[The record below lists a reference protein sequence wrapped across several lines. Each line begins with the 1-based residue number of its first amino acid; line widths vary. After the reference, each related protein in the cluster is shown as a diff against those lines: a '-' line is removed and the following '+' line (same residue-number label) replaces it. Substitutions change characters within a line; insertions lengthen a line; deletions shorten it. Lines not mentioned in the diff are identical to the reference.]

1 MIQVAEWNA
10 VSTVHNIPVPPEI
23 KTLLDG
29 LTTGGRSSAKP
40 TAVPPLDRKNSGG
53 SGGGSPPTKAGIVP
67 AKPVSSV
74 ASKPRTSGSPKT
86 PAATLSKSS
95 SIPLSEKDSSPKR
108 KQLDLEPNLTPRRN
122 SSSTRSP
129 ASTPPSSKGLLPA
142 TSTLERRRSSTVTGT
157 PTYTGKSSMPAR
169 SAAPAPRPVKKDDSL
184 SSAASSSGSDS
195 MSDSTVTSDGG
206 FTDYL
211 SDESEAELQ
220 RQAEAKAALVAQNQA
235 EELEFKAARQQL
247 AHVDLRPPKSWNPT
261 NITNSTAA
269 RLTNATTKG

>member
-1 MIQVAEWNA
+1 MIQVTEWTA

-74 ASKPRTSGSPKT
+74 ASKPRISGSPKT

-95 SIPLSEKDSSPKR
+95 TVPLQEKNSSPKR

-129 ASTPPSSKGLLPA
+129 VSSTPPSSKGLVPA
-142 TSTLERRRSSTVTGT
+142 TSIVERRRSSTVTGT
-157 PTYTGKSSMPAR
+157 PTYKSAMPAR
-169 SAAPAPRPVKKDDSL
+169 SAATAPRPVKKEDSL

-195 MSDSTVTSDGG
+195 LSDSTVTSDGG

-261 NITNSTAA
+261 NITNSTAT
-269 RLTNATTKG
+269 RLTSATTKG